1 MRQPKNSHGF
11 KTVSMFLYLCGGA
24 GGLFDKGRQILS
36 ANETPT
42 ERRDLNFDGS
52 TNKNVALL
60 FLEILFTGR
69 LMETLFFKER

>member
-1 MRQPKNSHGF
+1 
-11 KTVSMFLYLCGGA
+11 MFLYLCGGA

-60 FLEILFTGR
+60 FFRNFIYGKTNGNFI
-69 LMETLFFKER
+69 F